1 MKQKDMSV
9 WLHVIVI
16 LVGAVVLFL
25 ALAVVPRFGRGVVRV
40 NPMMAPYYLPC
51 LVFCW
56 VSVLPVLAALVL
68 SWQIFS
74 EIGRDNSFCIANA
87 RRLRAI
93 SFLALADTV
102 LYVIVTAVLSSLGAL
117 HLASF
122 AALSCVVF
130 LGLAITAI
138 TAALSYLTRKAAD
151 MKTENDLTI

>member
-25 ALAVVPRFGRGVVRV
+25 AIAVVPGFGKEVVRK
-40 NPMMAPYYLPC
+40 NPMMEPYYLPC

-56 VSVLPVLAALVL
+56 VSVLPVFAALAL

-74 EIGRDNSFCIANA
+74 ELGRDNSFCIANA

-102 LYVIVTAVLSSLGAL
+102 LYVIATAVLSSLAVL
-117 HLASF
+117 RLASF
-122 AALSCVVF
+122 AALTCVVF
-130 LGLAITAI
+130 LGLAITVI

>member
-25 ALAVVPRFGRGVVRV
+25 AIAVVPGFGKEVVRK
-40 NPMMAPYYLPC
+40 NPMMEPYYLPC

-56 VSVLPVLAALVL
+56 VSVLPVFAALAL
-68 SWQIFS
+68 SWQIFT
-74 EIGRDNSFCIANA
+74 ELGRDNSFCIANA

-102 LYVIVTAVLSSLGAL
+102 LYVIATAVLSSLAVL
-117 HLASF
+117 RLASF
-122 AALSCVVF
+122 AALTCVVF
-130 LGLAITAI
+130 LGLAITVI